1 MPSRWTF
8 SVFPARRR
16 LTLEHLFGKIWPHE
30 RKEVGGMDRETMLA
44 ALMQELNRMTI
55 EEIRLLL
62 LIASK
67 LHIA

>member
-1 MPSRWTF
+1 
-8 SVFPARRR
+8 
-16 LTLEHLFGKIWPHE
+16 
-30 RKEVGGMDRETMLA
+30 MDRETMLA
-44 ALMQELNRMTI
+44 ALMRELDRMTI

>member
-1 MPSRWTF
+1 
-8 SVFPARRR
+8 
-16 LTLEHLFGKIWPHE
+16 
-30 RKEVGGMDRETMLA
+30 MDRETMLA

>member
-1 MPSRWTF
+1 
-8 SVFPARRR
+8 
-16 LTLEHLFGKIWPHE
+16 
-30 RKEVGGMDRETMLA
+30 MDRKTMLA